1 MAATLPDITLTS
13 QWQDVHDI
21 SGAAPGSEIG
31 LQNKSP
37 LETAVIQVTP
47 IKPRESSAQGFPVP
61 PFPNPN
67 SFVQIEADPANKTW
81 VRLLN
86 GTGFASV
93 VL

>member
-1 MAATLPDITLTS
+1 MTATLPDIPLTS

-37 LETAVIQVTP
+37 LETAIIQLAP
-47 IKPRESSAQGFPVP
+47 AKPLDSSTHGFPVP
-61 PFPNPN
+61 PFPSPN
-67 SFVQIEADPANKTW
+67 SFVQIEADPVNKTW

-86 GTGFASV
+86 GDGFASV